1 MGRPKNPKALTPA
14 QRKAESRERKKAT
27 GSVRLQ
33 TEVEVYTAIVI
44 ERAAV
49 LLKTTASKVV
59 ADLVAAC
66 RNKETPLKETIDG
79 VVLDFGRDADGVDA
93 GEPYIRHVAR
103 EVLARQVDLD
113 LPADVHAWLTTREG
127 MSASSV
133 IETVVNMRC
142 FLVPEEFI
150 GASDTEGT
158 EFTASDFDYRRLVYT
173 HPGDTAWLRTD
184 MCALTPEDVK
194 WRYCSEKYDRRRN
207 AVLDHAHANAN
218 ANARHTGVNADPYG
232 DAYISRLVDGMNRR
246 AMSTHIDATW
256 ERYYDA
262 APQKGHN
269 APGDDE
275 AP

>member
-33 TEVEVYTAIVI
+33 TEVEVYTADVL
-44 ERAAV
+44 ERVAT

-59 ADLVAAC
+59 TDLVAAC
-66 RNKETPLKETIDG
+66 RNKDTPRKEGIEG
-79 VVLDFGRDADGVDA
+79 IVLDFGRDADGVNA
-93 GEPYIRHVAR
+93 GEPSIKHVTR

-113 LPADVHAWLTTREG
+113 LPADVHAWLTSREG

-133 IETVVNMRC
+133 IETVVNMWC
-142 FLVPEEFI
+142 FIVPEEFI

-158 EFTASDFDYRRLVYT
+158 VLTASDFNLCRLVYT
-173 HPGDTAWLRTD
+173 HPGDTAWLRTG

-194 WRYCSEKYDRRRN
+194 WRYCAGKYDRRRN
-207 AVLDHAHANAN
+207 AVLDRAHTRQPN
-218 ANARHTGVNADPYG
+218 VDPYG
-232 DAYISRLVDGMNRR
+232 DVNISRFVEAANHR
-246 AMSTHIDATW
+246 AMSAHIDTTW

-262 APQKGHN
+262 APQTRSK
-269 APGDDE
+269 ASWDDE